1 MFCLLKYLKL
11 FKSFTGVEPWV
22 QPKKGPDPTRIQPA
36 HPTIIVYLA
45 AYIEFVFPG
54 GFLSVS
60 LSRVMTRKV
69 PSSPPPL
76 GKCLQ
81 GLSHSKSWLKTCFVV
96 NLHHHHHQGGNSN
109 TGDSALLPNYGTLY
123 WDILYIVSRDFLPLC
138 FKISTRA
145 LLNRT
150 VRKFY

>member
-1 MFCLLKYLKL
+1 MFCLWKYLKL

-22 QPKKGPDPTRIQPA
+22 QPKKGPDPTRIQTA
-36 HPTIIVYLA
+36 HPTIIVYRA

-123 WDILYIVSRDFLPLC
+123 SDMVSRDCSLLLNLVQ
-138 FKISTRA
+138 A
-145 LLNRT
+145 LLNQLWGGS
-150 VRKFY
+150 FQ